1 MAVQISSRNPSEM
14 LFRNWMLDMN
24 IVLGRQVSW
33 NPLGELEALLEAWR
47 RALVSPRV
55 LAGWYRDGG
64 ASQIRVCAGDPVWS
78 YVARCLGHR
87 LDRRSVLGCPRVA
100 VLCAWAFHDGRWRD
114 CEGVLG
120 GDRVACYLYAGVR
133 GGLPD
138 SLHNRLVM
146 EGMVGKDEALVRY
159 FRDFGRLL

>member
-1 MAVQISSRNPSEM
+1 MAVQISSRNPRAAF
-14 LFRNWMLDMN
+14 FRYWMRDMDV
-24 IVLGRQVSW
+24 VLGRETAGSW
-33 NPLGELEALLEAWR
+33 AFEYLLECWR
-47 RALVSPRV
+47 NVLVSPRV

-64 ASQIRVCAGDPVWS
+64 SGEIRVCAGDPVWS

-87 LDRRSVLGCPRVA
+87 LDRRAVLGCPRAA
-100 VLCAWAFHDGRWRD
+100 VLCAWAFHDGRWAD

-146 EGMVGKDEALVRY
+146 EGMVGKDEVLVRY